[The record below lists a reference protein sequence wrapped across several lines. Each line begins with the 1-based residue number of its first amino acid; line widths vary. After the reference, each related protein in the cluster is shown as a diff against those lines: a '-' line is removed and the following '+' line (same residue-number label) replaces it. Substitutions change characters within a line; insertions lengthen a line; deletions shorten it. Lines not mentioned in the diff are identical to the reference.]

1 AWFSFTKEQQQGMLP
16 QSLEENKVKR
26 IITIFNSSLDEY
38 EGLEGFGPYFYK
50 DDNVGIEKICS
61 DLLGVQEIKLYLR
74 VHPNLKGLQNSQ
86 TEFINKKIRTLNSVE
101 IIDADDIV
109 DSYAL
114 IRASDIIIVF
124 GSTVGIEAAFMGKK
138 VILLGRAAYEKLNC
152 CYIPKNHEEVIEM
165 LRDENYPFSEIN
177 TKEAIKYGYWNETF
191 VLPHIN
197 YETIGFNK
205 GK

>member
-1 AWFSFTKEQQQGMLP
+1 IDAINDEMDWLWENASEAKHEIGEVFFTKKIKGIEDAWFSFTKEQQQGMLP

-114 IRASDIIIVF
+114 IRA
-124 GSTVGIEAAFMGKK
+124 
-138 VILLGRAAYEKLNC
+138 
-152 CYIPKNHEEVIEM
+152 
-165 LRDENYPFSEIN
+165 
-177 TKEAIKYGYWNETF
+177 
-191 VLPHIN
+191 
-197 YETIGFNK
+197 
-205 GK
+205 